1 MERNTR
7 LANDLQILR
16 CFWLSKLPLPEGV
29 VPSIVE
35 ETLREKDRNITLLN
49 DLATLLCTGEKGHS
63 LAITM
68 DKTEE
73 GWRFTLAT
81 AAEPLESERQVVNNL
96 FRLFQ
101 DKNTHMESLF
111 NTAICTGVER
121 VKKLIGDVKTHLKF
135 FTEASF
141 IREVDMWG
149 DCKTEIPRL
158 EWVQEQF
165 EARESLSPADYLKRL
180 FMALREDIHSLVGTI
195 TPENIKEGTTL
206 TRVYRTCCL
215 CDVLGRSRFFRR
227 LTQLRRFDVCRHHS
241 ASLMSALLALG
252 RYAGAAARTS
262 NLIPTLEGTIS
273 YMWDT
278 DIAVP
283 PAFRVLD
290 LQPTV
295 YDALAT
301 GGFIEQS
308 SGEEQEDDR
317 AEVDYVLK
325 LTSGLGNDTA
335 TVWNDLATV
344 FLHPEV
350 RLILLANATTE
361 RIVGA
366 SDDLCFCCKRWV
378 EYHNESTERK
388 WHVRPGLDMPDPT
401 WMYPPEHPCNSKVG
415 ALVVEWTHRLVSF
428 RIYGLSVRGRLLR

>member
-1 MERNTR
+1 MPKQGNVGVYRAFRSEVDARPR
-7 LANDLQILR
+7 LRPHENLTTHWA
-16 CFWLSKLPLPEGV
+16 
-29 VPSIVE
+29 
-35 ETLREKDRNITLLN
+35 
-49 DLATLLCTGEKGHS
+49 CTGENGHS

-135 FTEASF
+135 FAEASF

-180 FMALREDIHSLVGTI
+180 FIALREDIHSLVGTI
-195 TPENIKEGTTL
+195 TPENIMEGTML

-215 CDVLGRSRFFRR
+215 YSRSVA
-227 LTQLRRFDVCRHHS
+227 TIDHS

-262 NLIPTLEGTIS
+262 NLIPTLEETIS
-273 YMWDT
+273 YIWDT
-278 DIAVP
+278 GIAVP
-283 PAFRVLD
+283 PAPRVLD
-290 LQPTV
+290 LQPTI

-308 SGEEQEDDR
+308 SAQEQENDR
-317 AEVDYVLK
+317 AEVDFVLE
-325 LTSGLGNDTA
+325 LTSGNDKVTPL
-335 TVWNDLATV
+335 NDRVTV
-344 FLHPEV
+344 FLHPAL
-350 RLILLANATTE
+350 RLILLAKATTE
-361 RIVGA
+361 RIVGV
-366 SDDLCFCCKRWV
+366 SDDLCFCCKQWV
-378 EYHNESTERK
+378 EYHNESIESK
-388 WHVRPGLDMPDPT
+388 WHIRPGLDLPDPT
-401 WMYPPEHPCNSKVG
+401 WMYPPQQPCNPKVG
-415 ALVVEWTHRLVSF
+415 ALVVEWTHIDWYHSASMVF
-428 RIYGLSVRGRLLR
+428 RFVEGS